1 MTIQEILKSIGYS
14 DADIQAIDPKLL
26 QVIGETYGAVETER
40 DSFKSL
46 NDQWQEKLDKEYN
59 PAITQA
65 EKAAFDA
72 RNEAAAL
79 KSRVEFA
86 EQFGYLPKTEGAGDP
101 TKPTAPVTDPNV
113 FDPTKHNLVT
123 KKDLESAYGT
133 FADAEGRAMTL
144 LHDLSDE
151 YRDLYGGKTLYEY
164 VGAAGK
170 RGMTALRNE
179 AVAARKP
186 LDQYV
191 QEKFNFAGKRTE
203 LETKRQQELEANIRK
218 DERAKVASEYG
229 NPQLRIPVASVQP
242 FIPVKATEGKQPWER
257 GTDAQ
262 LQAQRLQKARES
274 FAKDQIQ

>member
-46 NDQWQEKLDKEYN
+46 KDQWQEKLDQEYN

-151 YRDLYGGKTLYEY
+151 YRYLYGGKTLYEY

-170 RGMTALRNE
+170 RGMTALRTL
-179 AVAARKP
+179 ARP
-186 LDQYV
+186 ECLAWYSSSSARPMSACTSPPV
-191 QEKFNFAGKRTE
+191 VLVSR
-203 LETKRQQELEANIRK
+203 
-218 DERAKVASEYG
+218 VASPTLIVMYG
-229 NPQLRIPVASVQP
+229 CTSELSWEICFSRTLRSRSCAISNAS
-242 FIPVKATEGKQPWER
+242 
-257 GTDAQ
+257 
-262 LQAQRLQKARES
+262 S
-274 FAKDQIQ
+274 